1 VKNTLKFTLPK
12 MGAGCG
18 GSVLRNPV
26 GSAQA
31 TAVADALA
39 ALAERDE
46 AFLAAELD
54 RVAEFMTEDY
64 LQTDTNGCVVDK
76 KAWLTGFYEP
86 LIADINSGKF
96 RWHRFQ
102 RSEIKTRLMNNVVV
116 MVGNLRM
123 TYSRDNAARSPDG
136 LGDDAD
142 VIQFTHVWAMRDAT
156 WKLAVVH
163 NSKLM
168 VEDL

>member
-1 VKNTLKFTLPK
+1 LKNTLKFTLPK

-26 GSAQA
+26 NSAQA

-54 RVAEFMTEDY
+54 CVASFMTDDY
-64 LQTDTNGCVVDK
+64 LQTDTLGCVVDK
-76 KAWLTGFYEP
+76 KTWLKGFYEP
-86 LIADINSGKF
+86 LIADIASGRF
-96 RWHRFQ
+96 HWYLFQ

-123 TYSRDNAARSPDG
+123 KYSRDNGAATAGR
-136 LGDDAD
+136 LGETTD
-142 VIQFTHVWAMRDAT
+142 VIQFTHIWAMRDAT

-163 NSKLM
+163 NSKAMAEEL
-168 VEDL
+168 